1 MKNKSS
7 GFTLVE
13 IMLAGVM
20 AGIFLTFCTQFFLTQ
35 LNQYYLISG
44 NSKLSEQLRT
54 LSKYMEK
61 DVHNSLEFHLFPDLS
76 TALSFTYASTT
87 FPKVG
92 NCLLLIQERGMV
104 EGGRGV
110 IYYVGSECN
119 GGTKLAYYPLYR
131 ALITFSAAKKINETE
146 SVLNQLVVGHLKKSA
161 TNSHVQLYSTTSP
174 AVSGIFYATE
184 RRKFSTGAEYH
195 PHIVG
200 CRHGLYIG
208 TTLMQPGLKL
218 KVAETPC
225 NFCFYSRNPRF

>member
-1 MKNKSS
+1 MKNKSR

-20 AGIFLTFCTQFFLTQ
+20 AGVFLTFCTQFFLTQ

-54 LSKYMEK
+54 FSKYIEK
-61 DVHNSLEFHLFPDLS
+61 DVHNSLEFYVFADLS
-76 TALSFTYASTT
+76 SALNFTYAGTT

-92 NCLLLIQERGMV
+92 NCLLLIQERGMID
-104 EGGRGV
+104 GGKGV

-119 GGTKLAYYPLYR
+119 SGTKVAYYPLYR
-131 ALITFSAAKKINETE
+131 ALVTFSAAKKINEAA

-161 TNSHVQLYSTTSP
+161 TNSHVQLYSIS
-174 AVSGIFYATE
+174 SSGGIFYETE
-184 RRKFSTGAEYH
+184 RRKFGGSVDYY
-195 PHIVG
+195 PHITG
-200 CRHGLYIG
+200 CRHGLYVG

-218 KVAETPC
+218 KVTETPC

>member
-1 MKNKSS
+1 MKNKSR

-13 IMLAGVM
+13 IMLAGIM
-20 AGIFLTFCTQFFLTQ
+20 AGVFLTFCTQFFLTQ

-54 LSKYMEK
+54 FSKYMEK
-61 DVHNSLEFHLFPDLS
+61 DVHNSLEFYVFPDLS
-76 TALSFTYASTT
+76 SALSFTYASTT

-119 GGTKLAYYPLYR
+119 SGTKLAYYPLYR
-131 ALITFSAAKKINETE
+131 ALVTFSAAKKIVEAA

-161 TNSHVQLYSTTSP
+161 TNTPVQLYSTTSP
-174 AVSGIFYATE
+174 AASGIFYATE
-184 RRKFSTGAEYH
+184 RRRFSTGTEYH
-195 PHIVG
+195 PHIAG
-200 CRHGLYIG
+200 CRHGLYVG

-218 KVAETPC
+218 KVTETPC